1 MLTLNKFNLK
11 YILLIGLLLRL
22 VIAPFTAHPF
32 DMYVKLDYVNTL
44 LVSDFNF
51 SEIINTLRPL
61 WFILLGITG
70 NLYNSLSIYFQI
82 NSTQVAELPSIM
94 NPHWGITLIP
104 HPLFNFIIKLPMI
117 ICDTIIAVLIYKLV
131 FYYYKKSDISCKATY
146 LFYLNPVVIWISSIW
161 GQFDSIAV
169 LFSILSIYMMLK
181 KKYHFSS
188 LSLILGALFKWYIL
202 ISFLPFVVYLIKK
215 RNLSSLLKFLT
226 PIIIISIIGT
236 LIILWQNTFG
246 FSVLFQTF
254 SPTHDLSGIFGF
266 GLTYWSV
273 SLLYNIASY
282 NLAIISLLVLLTFIC
297 LSFFSIIRINIKNP
311 FDFFIFANLLLIIA
325 IFLAHRQITEPR
337 FVWIVPFL
345 SISVILKQLNLRT
358 YWALT
363 LITILYMQKN
373 FPYYLLPMNIININ
387 LIKPLFEIS
396 KNFGVILDGNLL
408 EGQEIFHT
416 SILFPNPFA
425 ASILAILGILF
436 STILLII
443 YSKYICQILS
453 KSIKSKV

>member
-1 MLTLNKFNLK
+1 VLITNKFNIK
-11 YILLIGLLLRL
+11 YILLLGILIRL
-22 VIAPFTAHPF
+22 VISPFTAHPF
-32 DMYVKLDYVNTL
+32 DMYVKVDYVNTL

-70 NLYNSLSIYFQI
+70 NLYNYISIYFQV
-82 NSTQVAELPSIM
+82 NSTQVADLPSIM
-94 NPHWGITLIP
+94 NPHWGVTLIP

-117 ICDTIIAVLIYKLV
+117 ICDTIIAVVIYKLV
-131 FYYYKKSDISCKATY
+131 FYYYKKPDISCKATY

-169 LFSILSIYMMLK
+169 LFSLLSIYMMLK
-181 KKYHFSS
+181 KKYSLSS

-202 ISFLPFVVYLIKK
+202 ISFLPFVIYVIKK
-215 RNLSSLLKFLT
+215 RNLSILLKFLT
-226 PIIIISIIGT
+226 PIIFVSIIGT
-236 LIILWQNTFG
+236 IIILWQNTIG
-246 FSVLFQTF
+246 LSVILQTF

-266 GLTYWSV
+266 GLTYWSI
-273 SLLYNIASY
+273 SLLYDIASY

-297 LSFFSIIRINIKNP
+297 LSLLSISKINIKNS
-311 FDFFIFANLLLIIA
+311 FDFLIFANLLLIIA

-337 FVWIVPFL
+337 FVWLVPFL
-345 SISVILKQLNLRT
+345 SISVILKKINLRT

-396 KNFGVILDGNLL
+396 KNFGIISDGSLL
-408 EGQEIFHT
+408 GGKEIFHT
-416 SILFPNPFA
+416 SILLPNPFA

-436 STILLII
+436 SIILLII
-443 YSKYICQILS
+443 YSKYICKIFS